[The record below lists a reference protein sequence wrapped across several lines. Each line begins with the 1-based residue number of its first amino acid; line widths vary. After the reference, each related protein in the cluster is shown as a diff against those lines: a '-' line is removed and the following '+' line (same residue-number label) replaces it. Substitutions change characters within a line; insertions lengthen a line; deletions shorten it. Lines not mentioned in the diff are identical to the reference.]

1 MVGLIADIDIDSD
14 KLRSL
19 GQLRFTIYSVLRIMT
34 KRSYKIKIDLFD
46 NENNLLSSNTG
57 KRPPRVEST
66 ANPNPKTIIF
76 CGT

>member
-19 GQLRFTIYSVLRIMT
+19 GQLRFTIYSILRIMT
-34 KRSYKIKIDLFD
+34 KRNYKIKIDLFD

-57 KRPPRVEST
+57 EHPRFYEFHSLDHRD
-66 ANPNPKTIIF
+66 
-76 CGT
+76 